1 MLATPQK
8 NLMQAASG
16 KSCTNSAFAFWA
28 SSSQYRA
35 AAEPPMR
42 ISATGSRLKKFLLD
56 PISAT

>member
-16 KSCTNSAFAFWA
+16 KSCTNSAFAFGRP
-28 SSSQYRA
+28 QYRA
-35 AAEPPMR
+35 AAEPMR